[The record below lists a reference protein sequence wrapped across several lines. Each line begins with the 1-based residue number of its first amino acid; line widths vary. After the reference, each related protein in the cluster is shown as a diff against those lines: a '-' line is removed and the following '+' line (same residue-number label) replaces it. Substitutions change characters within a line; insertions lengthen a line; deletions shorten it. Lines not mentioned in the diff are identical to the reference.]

1 LFYTGKGFKF
11 SDDNSS
17 ESAQIGLRYLQIPV
31 NFVYHVPAAVGNV
44 YFGAGPFAA
53 FGLSGKAKA
62 TSGGTSME
70 EDVTFGDGAGE
81 FKRTEFGLQGIAGF
95 QLNSGFL
102 IGVSY
107 DLGLTNISNT
117 SDEGSLKNRVFG
129 VSVGF
134 TF

>member
-1 LFYTGKGFKF
+1 
-11 SDDNSS
+11 
-17 ESAQIGLRYLQIPV
+17 
-31 NFVYHVPAAVGNV
+31 
-44 YFGAGPFAA
+44 
-53 FGLSGKAKA
+53 
-62 TSGGTSME
+62 ME